1 MLTAYMPLLTLGM
14 LIPHNYSI
22 FILSLT
28 IVQLKV
34 VSRLPLIRAR
44 IIADNSAKITRL

>member
-1 MLTAYMPLLTLGM
+1 MLTAHVPLLTLSM

-28 IVQLKV
+28 IVQLRV

-44 IIADNSAKITRL
+44 IITDNSVKITRF